1 MTSTTTIQVRRA
13 TAAQAANNNPTLAAG
28 ELGFETDTG
37 KFKIGDGTSNWNTL
51 TYATDI
57 SKLPA
62 EVQDV
67 VSAHSNGL
75 IDLAGTPV
83 AATMNGSPGTNG
95 NFSSAADHSH
105 PLGVLGRSL
114 MFGGFPPAYAQDFVL
129 DGNWNGKIADP
140 YGWVGPG
147 FAPNLTQNGNTYSQ
161 DGPGSNGSGPLFSSF
176 GGLVGRNIAINSGI
190 TFESSGLPVILI
202 ASESITVAGTIS
214 AVGSPASGAT
224 GGAGGGINSAFV
236 ALRSQGGAS
245 GGTGA
250 GASSQNQG
258 ANANFGLRQFGG
270 GGGAGGASGSTNG
283 GAAAG
288 PSATYVNLDWSGF
301 FPFGGIPGLVVIGDN
316 GALAVPSIAYGGSAG
331 AGDGSHAGGG
341 GGAGGNLILLL
352 APKVSITSS
361 AVLDARGGNGGGGT
375 GGNAGGGGGGGGGL
389 IHAHALDLS
398 VSSGASLLTAGGQG
412 GQGSGSGQSG
422 SAGTASPWF
431 QDPSVASGGL
441 GFGAGCVLC
450 QWQ

>member
-37 KFKIGDGTSNWNTL
+37 KFKIGDGSSNWNTL

-67 VSAHSNGL
+67 VAAHSNGL

-83 AATMNGSPGTNG
+83 AGTANGSPGTNG

-105 PLGVLGRSL
+105 PLGLLGRSL
-114 MFGGFPPAYAQDFVL
+114 LFGGFPPGYAQDFVL
-129 DGNWNGKIADP
+129 DGNWNGKISDP
-140 YGWVGPG
+140 YGWVGTG
-147 FAPNLTQNGNTYSQ
+147 AAPSLTLNGSTYSQ
-161 DGPGSNGSGPLFSSF
+161 TSSGDNGSGPLFSSF
-176 GGLVGRNIAINSGI
+176 TGLVGRNVAINAGV
-190 TFESSGLPVILI
+190 TLASSGLPVILI
-202 ASESITVAGTIS
+202 ASETITVAGTIS
-214 AVGSPASGAT
+214 AGGYPASGAT
-224 GGAGGGINSAFV
+224 GGVGGGINSAYV

-245 GGTGA
+245 GATGA
-250 GASSQNQG
+250 GSSSQNQG
-258 ANANFGLRQFGG
+258 PNANFGLRQFGG
-270 GGGAGGASGSTNG
+270 GGGAGGASGSTHG
-283 GAAAG
+283 GPAAG
-288 PSATYVNLDWSGF
+288 PAAPFMNLDWSGF
-301 FPFGGIPGLVVIGDN
+301 LPLGGIPGLVVIGDN
-316 GALAVPSIAYGGSAG
+316 GALTLPSIAYGGSAG
-331 AGDGSHAGGG
+331 AGDGSNAGGG

-352 APKVSITSS
+352 APKISITSS
-361 AVLDARGGNGGGGT
+361 ASLDVRGGNGANGT

-389 IHAHALDLS
+389 IHAHALSLS

-412 GQGSGSGQSG
+412 GQGSGAGQNG
-422 SAGTASPWF
+422 ANGTASPWF
-431 QDPSVASGGL
+431 QDPSVASGGY